1 MILGIGKD
9 LLDMRRFEKTLEK
22 YGERFIGKT
31 FTDAEI
37 AEASRRRDAGKMMET
52 YAKRCAAKEAAS
64 KALGTGIAEGVRLK
78 DIGVTNTDRGAPKLT
93 LTGGALAQLKALV
106 PNGMEAHIH
115 ITLTDEPPLAEAMV
129 IIEALPISAKIG

>member
-22 YGERFIGKT
+22 YGERFIAKT
-31 FTDAEI
+31 FTDEEI
-37 AEASRRRDAGKMMET
+37 AEASRRRTAGKMMET
-52 YAKRCAAKEAAS
+52 YAKRYAAKEAAS
-64 KALGTGIAEGVRLK
+64 KALGTGIAEGVTLK

-93 LTGGALAQLKALV
+93 LTGGAEKRLKDLV
-106 PNGMEAHIH
+106 PEGMEAHIH

-129 IIEALPISAKIG
+129 IIEALPASAKIG